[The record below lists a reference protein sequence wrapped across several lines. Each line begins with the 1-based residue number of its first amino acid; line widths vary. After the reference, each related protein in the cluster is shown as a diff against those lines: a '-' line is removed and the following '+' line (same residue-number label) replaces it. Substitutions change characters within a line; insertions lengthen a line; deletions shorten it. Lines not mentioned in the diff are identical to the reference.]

1 MPVGSGIVA
10 IQDLNMK
17 GFRIAGTG
25 EVVGLE
31 ASIPIVKKLRLV
43 GNPSKIHRNSANI
56 KDMFNSD
63 LEVAKFAKAKIKTV
77 SGIRGTIKSAVGKSG
92 EFRASF
98 EDKLLMS
105 DIVFMN
111 TWIGVEINRFFNP
124 IQSRYSKLLKSKYQL
139 LQKDEYKDIREGMNR
154 PSG

>member
-1 MPVGSGIVA
+1 MPVGTGIVA
-10 IQDLNMK
+10 IQDINMK

-31 ASIPIVKKLRLV
+31 ATIPIVKKLRLV
-43 GNPSKIHRNSANI
+43 GNASKIHRNSANI

-63 LEVAKFAKAKIKTV
+63 LEVVKFAKAKIKTV
-77 SGIRGTIKSAVGKSG
+77 SGIRGTVKRAVGNSG

-98 EDKLLMS
+98 EDKILMS

-111 TWIGVEINRFFNP
+111 TWIAVEINRFFNP
-124 IQSRYSKLLKSKYQL
+124 IQSRYTKLLKSKYHL
-139 LQKDEYKDIREGMNR
+139 LQKDEYKDMIDGKNR